1 MHDLSIESEFVTR
14 VEGHGH
20 IKIKV
25 ADGEIK
31 ELRFEV
37 PEAPRFFEVMLR
49 GRTHQEASL
58 ISSRICGICA
68 VAHSSASLLAT
79 EAALGITPS
88 EQTVLLRKLNLDG
101 EMLQSHIL
109 HIYFLAA
116 PDFLGVGSVIPL
128 AESHPEVV
136 KRALRMRQLANDLC
150 CTIGGRHVHP
160 ISPAPNGFTK
170 LPTIDALLTHKDKL
184 EQSVEDLNASV
195 ELLKGVKL
203 PDFEHPTEYICLTNP
218 DEYAVYSGDIL
229 SSVDGIT
236 PLAEYKRK
244 IQEKVVPYS
253 TAKHAQVASAL
264 ADKGSFMVGA
274 LARFNNNYDKL
285 KPQAKEVAEA
295 LGLPHPCHNPFAITI
310 AQLVE
315 TVHFT
320 HAAIGRIEKLAE
332 RGIREE
338 NRSYKLRAGQGV
350 GAVEAPRG
358 TLYHDYTYDTAGEI
372 TEANCIIPTAQNL
385 ANIEFDMR
393 YILPQIWDK
402 PREEITLLLEML
414 VRAYDPCISCSTHML
429 EVEFE

>member
-1 MHDLSIESEFVTR
+1 M
-14 VEGHGH
+14 
-20 IKIKV
+20 
-25 ADGEIK
+25 
-31 ELRFEV
+31 
-37 PEAPRFFEVMLR
+37 
-49 GRTHQEASL
+49 

-68 VAHSSASLLAT
+68 VAHSSASLRAT

-128 AESHPEVV
+128 AETHPEVV
-136 KRALRMRQLANDLC
+136 KRAIRMRKLANDLC

-160 ISPAPNGFTK
+160 ISAVPNGFTK
-170 LPTIDALLTHKDKL
+170 LPAIEDLLVYKDKL
-184 EQSVEDLNASV
+184 EQSFEDLNASV

-203 PDFEHPTEYICLTNP
+203 TVFEHPTEYICLTHH

-236 PLAEYKRK
+236 PLPEYKRK
-244 IQEKVVPYS
+244 INEQVISYS
-253 TAKHAQVASAL
+253 TAKHAHTGQ
-264 ADKGSFMVGA
+264 GSFMVGA

-285 KPQAKEVAEA
+285 KPQAKQVAES
-295 LGLPHPCHNPFAITI
+295 LGLSHPCHNPFAITV

-320 HAAIGRIEKLAE
+320 VAAIERIGKLAE
-332 RGIREE
+332 QGIREE
-338 NRSYKLRAGQGV
+338 DRSYKIKAGQGV

-358 TLYHDYTYDTAGEI
+358 TLYHDYSYNKAGEI
-372 TEANCIIPTAQNL
+372 TAANCIIPTAQNL

-393 YILPQIWDK
+393 AILPEIWDK
-402 PREEITLLLEML
+402 PREEITLTLEML